1 MVSSDIPQPVNAQPL
16 NQPHWQLPPTQKTP
30 AVIDAAEMQSSSDLA
45 SRRRQPMLAHACSPT
60 SLKLGPTSPRQA
72 RSHSPSVGGAKP
84 SGEIR
89 KKALPLYDWP
99 FAANAASARTNIG
112 DAKASS
118 RTLSASKLPDV
129 LPPIQP
135 ASARQTSTSV
145 DVCIQVAR
153 CS

>member
-1 MVSSDIPQPVNAQPL
+1 
-16 NQPHWQLPPTQKTP
+16 
-30 AVIDAAEMQSSSDLA
+30 
-45 SRRRQPMLAHACSPT
+45 MLAHACSPT
-60 SLKLGPTSPRQA
+60 SLKMGPKSPRQA

-145 DVCIQVAR
+145 DVCKEGEDAALYSSCPREATGDHMTAPLAASMGRARLPPVPAPRHANGRVA
-153 CS
+153 